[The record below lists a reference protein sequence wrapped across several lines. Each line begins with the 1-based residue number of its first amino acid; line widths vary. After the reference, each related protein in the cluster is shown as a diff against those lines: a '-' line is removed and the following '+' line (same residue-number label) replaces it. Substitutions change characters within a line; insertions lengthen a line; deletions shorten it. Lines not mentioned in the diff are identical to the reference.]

1 MMKTITKVYGFTLV
15 EIIVGIVVLSI
26 ALMGGLSLLI
36 SQVDTFKDPLIRE
49 KSAQISKRIIHEI
62 QIRSFDEKSDIGGG
76 LFRCGETVSGVSL
89 GECTPLQDYG
99 PDSSEKVIVSLNDV
113 DDFDTRK
120 LCSRL
125 TESYACT
132 NDYMPV
138 VYFFSDAADA
148 AQQQKYNDYYADF
161 AVKIEVSPLKIDSN
175 GFSGKLITVTV
186 KQSDGYEVDYS
197 FVKAN
202 I

>member
-1 MMKTITKVYGFTLV
+1 MWDMT
-15 EIIVGIVVLSI
+15 
-26 ALMGGLSLLI
+26 
-36 SQVDTFKDPLIRE
+36 
-49 KSAQISKRIIHEI
+49 
-62 QIRSFDEKSDIGGG
+62 
-76 LFRCGETVSGVSL
+76 C
-89 GECTPLQDYG
+89 
-99 PDSSEKVIVSLNDV
+99 DS
-113 DDFDTRK
+113 
-120 LCSRL
+120 
-125 TESYACT
+125 
-132 NDYMPV
+132 V

>member
-1 MMKTITKVYGFTLV
+1 MIKKVRGFTLI
-15 EIIVGIVVLSI
+15 EIIIGIVVLSI
-26 ALMGGLSLLI
+26 ALTGGLSLLI
-36 SQVDTFKDPLIRE
+36 SQVDAYRDPLIKE
-49 KSAQISKRIIHEI
+49 KSVQIAKRVVHEI
-62 QIRSFDEKSDIGGG
+62 QIRAYDEKSDIGGG
-76 LFRCGETVSGVSL
+76 IFRCGETVSGVSL

-161 AVKIEVSPLKIDSN
+161 AVKIEVSPLTIDSN

>member
-1 MMKTITKVYGFTLV
+1 MKKNYFIVAFFVFMFMPLLVSCFSKSGSFELEEEGDV

-89 GECTPLQDYG
+89 GKCTPLQDYG

-132 NDYMPV
+132 NGA
-138 VYFFSDAADA
+138 SEADCSVSLR
-148 AQQQKYNDYYADF
+148 KS
-161 AVKIEVSPLKIDSN
+161 IESI
-175 GFSGKLITVTV
+175 
-186 KQSDGYEVDYS
+186 
-197 FVKAN
+197 
-202 I
+202 

>member
-1 MMKTITKVYGFTLV
+1 MKTITKVYGFTLV

-99 PDSSEKVIVSLNDV
+99 PDSSERMHVPMII
-113 DDFDTRK
+113 
-120 LCSRL
+120 CRL
-125 TESYACT
+125 FISFPMLPMQRSSKNTMII
-132 NDYMPV
+132 MPIL
-138 VYFFSDAADA
+138 
-148 AQQQKYNDYYADF
+148 Q
-161 AVKIEVSPLKIDSN
+161 
-175 GFSGKLITVTV
+175 
-186 KQSDGYEVDYS
+186 
-197 FVKAN
+197 
-202 I
+202 